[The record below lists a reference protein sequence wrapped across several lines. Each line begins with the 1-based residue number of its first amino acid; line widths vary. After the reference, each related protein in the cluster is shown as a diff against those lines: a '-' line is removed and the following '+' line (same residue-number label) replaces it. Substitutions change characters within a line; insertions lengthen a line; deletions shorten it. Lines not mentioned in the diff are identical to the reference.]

1 MACRRARS
9 PASEQMLSRAT
20 VLLTVALMGSEPFCF
35 MAFMVRITGS
45 GQESPPCRG

>member
-20 VLLTVALMGSEPFCF
+20 VLLTVTLMGSEPPFF
-35 MAFMVRITGS
+35 MAFMVRMTGS